1 VLCACYDLTTLLAS
15 LRLNA
20 RPPPAFPIASALF
33 IAALSTN
40 HHTHT
45 VAHASQITN
54 ATRRMTLGMRIDAA
68 LASIDSLSS
77 TTLYALVVGATIVIA
92 LGLLG
97 SAKEG
102 EMNVPPTR
110 GGSSSSSSSSSSNAA
125 NSITTNEPK
134 WHIFRYMNMVILV
147 LFLASIVEF
156 YWNDSLYVFLLG
168 WSVFLCYFF
177 GFFGVTFVHDMYV
190 ASYECWL
197 CASLLR
203 IGMPSLT

>member
-1 VLCACYDLTTLLAS
+1 
-15 LRLNA
+15 
-20 RPPPAFPIASALF
+20 
-33 IAALSTN
+33 
-40 HHTHT
+40 
-45 VAHASQITN
+45 
-54 ATRRMTLGMRIDAA
+54 MTLGMRIDAA

-110 GGSSSSSSSSSSNAA
+110 GGGGGSSNAA
-125 NSITTNEPK
+125 HSITSASGSSCSTNEPK

-190 ASYECWL
+190 ASYERL
-197 CASLLR
+197 LGASLLR